1 MNLADLIEAQLRHM
15 DENNL
20 VDLWNIF
27 QDATGN
33 EQIYVTNSDELIEQ
47 FANWR
52 HFLKVCQGSNILTD
66 TYFSYDGSTLRTFC
80 NPLSTT
86 SPFNTKR
93 LADWLVSGQQCLSL
107 DAWFA
112 IPKYEDATLVTVVLL
127 ELDDDT
133 EIYNDTFVLPSAKDN
148 LVLGNK
154 IKNLI
159 DCHVHQA
166 LSLDNIDLSDYSD
179 PNGLENDLANVR
191 KIYSTGDYT
200 GRETTIAG
208 ARLMLSVTFAD
219 TKLVVS

>member
-33 EQIYVTNSDELIEQ
+33 EQIYVTNSDELMEQ

-52 HFLKVCQGSNILTD
+52 HFLEVCRGSNILTD

-86 SPFNTKR
+86 SPFSAKR

-107 DAWFA
+107 DDWFA
-112 IPKYEDATLVTVVLL
+112 IPKCEDATLVTAVLL
-127 ELDDDT
+127 ELDDNT
-133 EIYNDTFVLPSAKDN
+133 EIYNGAFVLPSAKDN
-148 LVLGNK
+148 LVLDNK
-154 IKNLI
+154 VKNLI
-159 DCHVHQA
+159 DYHVYQA

-179 PNGLENDLANVR
+179 PNGLVNDFVSVR
-191 KIYSTGDYT
+191 KTYSTGDYT
-200 GRETTIAG
+200 GRETAIAG
-208 ARLMLSVTFAD
+208 ARLRLSVTFAD

>member
-1 MNLADLIEAQLRHM
+1 MNLAYLVEAQLRHM

-20 VDLWNIF
+20 VGLWNIF
-27 QDATGN
+27 QDATDN
-33 EQIYVTNSDELIEQ
+33 EQIYVTNSDELMER
-47 FANWR
+47 FASWR
-52 HFLKVCQGSNILTD
+52 HFLEVCQGSNILTD
-66 TYFSYDGSTLRTFC
+66 TYFSYDGDTLRTFC

-86 SPFNTKR
+86 SPFNAKR
-93 LADWLVSGQQCLSL
+93 LADWLVSEQQCLSL
-107 DAWFA
+107 DDWFA
-112 IPKYEDATLVTVVLL
+112 IPKYEDATLVAVVLL
-127 ELDDDT
+127 ELDANT

-148 LVLGNK
+148 LVLDNK
-154 IKNLI
+154 VKNLI
-159 DCHVHQA
+159 DYHVYQA

-208 ARLMLSVTFAD
+208 ARLLLSVTFAD